1 MYFVFRYIGNK
12 DVNPIPMYVKTLI
25 RDRYIGMGYVRGV
38 PMYLGMTNIGI
49 SVLCRFSMHLILYFH
64 PTITLLYFPPTITL
78 LYQEH
83 IHIVYIQ
90 IFLI

>member
-12 DVNPIPMYVKTLI
+12 AVSPIPMYVKTLI

-38 PMYLGMTNIGI
+38 PM
-49 SVLCRFSMHLILYFH
+49 HLI
-64 PTITLLYFPPTITL
+64 LYFPPTITL

>member
-1 MYFVFRYIGNK
+1 
-12 DVNPIPMYVKTLI
+12 MYVKTLI

-38 PMYLGMTNIGI
+38 PM
-49 SVLCRFSMHLILYFH
+49 HLI
-64 PTITLLYFPPTITL
+64 LYFPPTITL